1 MQLKR
6 FELSK
11 VHPKKAYTTK
21 VAILRSFLVAASVLL
36 TWFYLQNSSFLDKI
50 TFFSSLELR
59 SVEWEKIL
67 FG

>member
-6 FELSK
+6 FEVSK
-11 VHPKKAYTTK
+11 LNPKKAYATK
-21 VAILRSFLVAASVLL
+21 VAILRGFLVAASGSL

-59 SVEWEKIL
+59 LAE
-67 FG
+67 